1 MYGYIFRMH
10 ELQNLRLRTSFLA
23 HLFLLGPADDAVQGL
38 LGQRTPVVWRL
49 VFSRLTVLA
58 GLFRGELHL
67 SVQHVTAETVVFV
80 EKLLDS
86 ERCLEGSIQSSPID
100 KIFLTHRE
108 KDFLMLNLV
117 LDAMSLMD
125 DALFMAFS
133 NSIAKLRNKIEA
145 CKFSLLI
152 SHDFLQMLNL
162 LSKNKLR

>member
-1 MYGYIFRMH
+1 
-10 ELQNLRLRTSFLA
+10 
-23 HLFLLGPADDAVQGL
+23 
-38 LGQRTPVVWRL
+38 
-49 VFSRLTVLA
+49 
-58 GLFRGELHL
+58 
-67 SVQHVTAETVVFV
+67 
-80 EKLLDS
+80 
-86 ERCLEGSIQSSPID
+86 
-100 KIFLTHRE
+100 
-108 KDFLMLNLV
+108 MLNLV